1 MEQSEKKSLK
11 ISIFDIVIVA
21 LCLVAAAVVFMMLKP
36 KNVTV
41 GTPSG
46 TPMRYTVEIQKM
58 PAGAGE
64 LVQPGDAIKDGAKN
78 YDIGTVVSS
87 TVIPFTYQVTN
98 EENGTAVYVPL
109 DRYEN
114 IEIVIEAN
122 MNTSSAALTTES
134 GFTVTVGTQV
144 NVAGPCYS
152 GTGYVTS
159 IERGE

>member
-21 LCLVAAAVVFMMLKP
+21 LCLVAAVVVFMMLKP

-46 TPMRYTVEIQKM
+46 TPMRYTVEVQKM

-78 YDIGTVVSS
+78 YDIGTVVS
-87 TVIPFTYQVTN
+87 
-98 EENGTAVYVPL
+98 AVYVPM

>member
-46 TPMRYTVEIQKM
+46 TPMRYTVEVQKM

-64 LVQPGDAIKDGAKN
+64 LVQPGDAKKLRHRHRGVLYRD
-78 YDIGTVVSS
+78 
-87 TVIPFTYQVTN
+87 
-98 EENGTAVYVPL
+98 PL
-109 DRYEN
+109 H
-114 IEIVIEAN
+114 
-122 MNTSSAALTTES
+122 LS
-134 GFTVTVGTQV
+134 GDQ
-144 NVAGPCYS
+144 
-152 GTGYVTS
+152 
-159 IERGE
+159 